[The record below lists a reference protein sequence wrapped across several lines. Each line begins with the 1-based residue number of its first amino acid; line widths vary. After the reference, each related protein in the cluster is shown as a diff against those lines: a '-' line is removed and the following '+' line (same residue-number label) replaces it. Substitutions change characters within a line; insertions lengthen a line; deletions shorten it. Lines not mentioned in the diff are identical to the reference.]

1 MATFRK
7 VKMSIR
13 HGNAYGHYVISA
25 HYKGKDIEVRTT
37 DSTIYDF
44 LNDDSDKHQHQE
56 AKRTAYMLI
65 WREHQSQKQS
75 RL

>member
-13 HGNAYGHYVISA
+13 HGNGYGQYVISA

-37 DSTIYDF
+37 ISTIYDW

-56 AKRTAYMLI
+56 AKRTAYILI
-65 WREHQSQKQS
+65 WRAYELSKQN
-75 RL
+75 R